1 MFDRDR
7 WTEIYMALRANKLR
21 TFLTAFGVF
30 WGIFMLIIMLGSGQ
44 GLENGVYHGMGD
56 FATNSV
62 FVWAQPTSK
71 PYKGYK
77 QGRRYNFTNQDTKAI
92 LDNIPEIALLAP
104 RIQAR
109 GGDGDNNVIHKLK
122 TGAFNILG
130 DVPEVNKID
139 PVTITA
145 GRFLNQV
152 DMNEKR
158 KIAILGKRVI
168 EVLFEE
174 DEDPIGTYIK
184 INGVFFQV
192 VGTFKSMHNQGW
204 GDWQNQCIF
213 IPFTTLQKTYNYGN
227 RVGHYSIT
235 SKKEYTATYVEE
247 KVKALLKRRHKIH
260 PDDKRAIGSNN
271 VEKEFI
277 QINNLF
283 MGIAGLIWIVGT
295 GTLLAG
301 IIGVSNI
308 MLFIVKKRTKEIGI
322 QRALGASPSVIIS
335 SILTESVVLTAIAG
349 WFGLVFGVLLL
360 EVISKAIQNGGGDE
374 SMFSNPEVDFN
385 VALIALF
392 ILIIAGLF
400 AGVIPAKR
408 AMEVRPIEAIRD
420 DG

>member
-7 WTEIYMALRANKLR
+7 WTEVYMALKSNKLR

-30 WGIFMLIIMLGSGQ
+30 WGIFMLIIMLGSGK
-44 GLENGVYHGMGD
+44 GLENGVYYGMGD

-62 FVWAQPTSK
+62 FIWTQPTSK

-77 QGRRYNFTNQDTKAI
+77 QGRRYHFTNQDTKAI
-92 LDNIPEIALLAP
+92 LDNIPEVKLLAP

-109 GGDGDNNVIHKLK
+109 GGDGDNNVIRGIK
-122 TGAFNILG
+122 TGAFSILG
-130 DVPEVNKID
+130 DVPDVNLID
-139 PVTITA
+139 PVTITD

-152 DMNEKR
+152 DINDTR
-158 KIAILGKRVI
+158 KVAVIGDRVI
-168 EVLFEE
+168 KVLFEK
-174 DEDPIGTYIK
+174 DEDPIGEYIK
-184 INGVFFQV
+184 LNGVFFQV

-204 GDWQNQCIF
+204 GEWQDQCVF

-235 SKKEYTATYVEE
+235 SKDEYTATYVEG
-247 KVKALLKRRHKIH
+247 KVKALLKRRHTVH
-260 PDDKRAIGSNN
+260 PDDDRAIGSQNI
-271 VEKEFI
+271 EKEFI

-283 MGIAGLIWIVGT
+283 LGIAGLIWIVGI
-295 GTLLAG
+295 GTLIAG

-322 QRALGASPSVIIS
+322 QRALGASPSMIIS

-349 WFGLVFGVLLL
+349 WFGLVFGVIILELLN
-360 EVISKAIQNGGGDE
+360 KALQNGGGDN
-374 SMFSNPEVDFN
+374 SMFTNPEVDFN
-385 VALIALF
+385 VAMIALG
-392 ILIIAGLF
+392 ILIF
-400 AGVIPAKR
+400 AGIFAGIIPAKR

-420 DG
+420 E

>member
-7 WTEIYMALRANKLR
+7 WTEVYMALKSNKLR

-30 WGIFMLIIMLGSGQ
+30 WGIFMLIIMLGSGK
-44 GLENGVYHGMGD
+44 GLENGVYYGMGD

-62 FVWAQPTSK
+62 FIWTQPTTK

-77 QGRRYNFTNQDTKAI
+77 QGRRYHFTNQDTKAI
-92 LDNIPEIALLAP
+92 LDNVPEVKLLAP

-109 GGDGDNNVIHKLK
+109 GGDGDNNVIRGLK
-122 TGAFNILG
+122 TGAFSILG
-130 DVPEVNKID
+130 DVPEVNQID
-139 PVTITA
+139 PVTITD

-152 DMNEKR
+152 DINDTR
-158 KIAILGKRVI
+158 KVAVIGDRVI
-168 EVLFEE
+168 EVLFEK
-174 DEDPIGTYIK
+174 DENSIGEYIK
-184 INGVFFQV
+184 LNGVYFQV

-204 GDWQNQCIF
+204 GEWQNQCIF

-235 SKKEYTATYVEE
+235 SKSEYTASYVEE
-247 KVKALLKRRHKIH
+247 KVKALLKRRHSVH
-260 PDDKRAIGSNN
+260 PDDDRAIGSENI
-271 VEKEFI
+271 EKEFI

-283 MGIAGLIWIVGT
+283 LGIAGLIWIVGI
-295 GTLLAG
+295 GTLIAG

-349 WFGLVFGVLLL
+349 WFGLVFGVIILELLNKAL
-360 EVISKAIQNGGGDE
+360 ENGGGDN
-374 SMFSNPEVDFN
+374 SMFTNPEVDFN
-385 VALIALF
+385 IAIIALG
-392 ILIIAGLF
+392 ILIFAGIF

-408 AMEVRPIEAIRD
+408 AMEIRPIEAIRD
-420 DG
+420 E

>member
-7 WTEIYMALRANKLR
+7 WSEVYMALKSNKLR

-30 WGIFMLIIMLGSGQ
+30 WGIFMLIIMLGSGK
-44 GLENGVYHGMGD
+44 GLENGVYYGMGD

-62 FVWAQPTSK
+62 FIWAQPTSM

-92 LDNIPEIALLAP
+92 IDNIPEIKILAP
-104 RIQAR
+104 RVQVR
-109 GGDGDNNVIHKLK
+109 GGNDNNNVIRGLK
-122 TGAFNILG
+122 TGAFSILG
-130 DVPEVNKID
+130 DVPEVNQID
-139 PVTITA
+139 PVHIA
-145 GRFLNQV
+145 SGRFINQV
-152 DMNEKR
+152 DINEAR
-158 KIAILGKRVI
+158 KIAIIGDRVVQ
-168 EVLFEE
+168 VLFDK
-174 DEDPIGTYIK
+174 DENPIGEYIK
-184 INGVFFQV
+184 INGVFFQI

-204 GDWQNQCIF
+204 GEWQDQCVL

-235 SKKEYTATYVEE
+235 SKKEYTATYVEG
-247 KVKALLKRRHKIH
+247 KVKAFLKRRHSIH

-283 MGIAGLIWIVGT
+283 LGISGLIWIVGI

-322 QRALGASPSVIIS
+322 QRALGAAPSVIIS

-349 WFGLVFGVLLL
+349 WLGLVFGVILL
-360 EVISKAIQNGGGDE
+360 EVINKAIQSGGGDNT
-374 SMFSNPEVDFN
+374 MFTNPEVDFN
-385 VALIALF
+385 IAMIALL
-392 ILIIAGLF
+392 ILILAGIF
-400 AGVIPAKR
+400 AGIIPAKR
-408 AMEVRPIEAIRD
+408 ALEIRPIEAIRD
-420 DG
+420 E